1 MNRAL
6 NRKIEVDFMEKVIEV
21 IIGKCVACHSC
32 ELACSLAH
40 SKSKDLMV
48 AIREKDKTY
57 PRIILERD
65 AGDVIPF
72 HCRHCTEAPCITVC
86 PTQAMFRLNELSP
99 IILDKAKCIGCNAC
113 VIVCPFGVIKKGSD
127 GKSLIKCDL
136 CIERLREGEEPACA
150 EACPTH
156 AIRYIS
162 TEQISEE
169 RRKDAL
175 QKYRV
180 AFIQNSDGGADIG

>member
-1 MNRAL
+1 MLFRFYIVCLFLFFLKQKTAY
-6 NRKIEVDFMEKVIEV
+6 
-21 IIGKCVACHSC
+21 
-32 ELACSLAH
+32 ELKECDWSSDVCS
-40 SKSKDLMV
+40 SDL
-48 AIREKDKTY
+48 
-57 PRIILERD
+57 RIILERD
-65 AGDVIPF
+65 DGDVIPF

-86 PTQAMFRLNELSP
+86 PTQAMFRLNESSP
-99 IILDKAKCIGCNAC
+99 VILDKAKCIGCNAC

-136 CIERLREGEEPACA
+136 CIHRLREGEEPACA

-162 TEQISEE
+162 IEQISEE

-175 QKYRV
+175 RKYRV
-180 AFIQNSDGGADIG
+180 ALIQNNDGDAVIG